1 MSLIGKLLRKNMS
14 PARVA
19 GFLVSNFIGLAII
32 VAGLQFYLDARS
44 IWEDEDS
51 FMKKDYLV
59 VNKKITTQNTLGD
72 EAGFMTPEIAD
83 IKGQPWVR
91 QVGIFTSAD
100 FHVSA
105 TMTGSGGRSLSTSMF
120 LESIPDEYIDVSSAD
135 WHFDETSK
143 QVPIIIS
150 KDYLTLYNFGFASSA
165 GMPQLTEGL
174 MSSIPMTLTLSSDR
188 GGQSVTLPAHISGYS
203 NRLNTILVPQSFMDA
218 MNMRLGSGSDKN
230 PSRIIIDTN
239 SPGDVAIT
247 DYLDTHGLELAGDKS
262 ASQASFLLKVV
273 TGIILAVGVVITLL
287 SFFILMLSISLLMEK
302 NRDKLHALIQLG
314 YPLSAIAKPYH
325 QIILLSACGAYLL
338 SLVSLL
344 LMRAYYIDALKG
356 LVPSDSN
363 LWASPVVGLVLTVL
377 IVVLNDLAVSRK
389 VSRAFEA

>member
-32 VAGLQFYLDARS
+32 VIGLQFYLDARS

-59 VNKKITTQNTLGD
+59 VNKKITTQNTLGT
-72 EAGFMTPEIAD
+72 EAGFTSADLSD
-83 IKGQPWVR
+83 IKSQPWVR
-91 QVGIFTSAD
+91 QLGIFTSAD

-105 TMTGSGGRSLSTSMF
+105 TMSGQGGRSLSTSMF
-120 LESIPDEYIDVSSAD
+120 LEAIPDEYIDVSSAD
-135 WHFDETSK
+135 WHFDASSK
-143 QVPIIIS
+143 EVPIIIS

-188 GGQSVTLPAHISGYS
+188 GEQPVAIPAHICGYS

-218 MNMRLGSGSDKN
+218 MNSRLGSGREKN

-247 DYLDTHGLELAGDKS
+247 DYLDSHGLELAGDKS
-262 ASQASFLLKVV
+262 SSQASFLLKVV

-302 NRDKLHALIQLG
+302 NRDKLHTLIQLG
-314 YPLSAIAKPYH
+314 YPLPAIAKPYH
-325 QIILLSACGAYLL
+325 QIILLSACGAYAL

-344 LMRAYYIDALKG
+344 LMRTYYINALKG
-356 LVPSDSN
+356 LVPTDGN
-363 LWASPVVGLVLTVL
+363 MWLAPAVGLVLTVL
-377 IVVLNDLAVSRK
+377 IIVLNDLAVNRK
-389 VSRAFEA
+389 VSRAFSA